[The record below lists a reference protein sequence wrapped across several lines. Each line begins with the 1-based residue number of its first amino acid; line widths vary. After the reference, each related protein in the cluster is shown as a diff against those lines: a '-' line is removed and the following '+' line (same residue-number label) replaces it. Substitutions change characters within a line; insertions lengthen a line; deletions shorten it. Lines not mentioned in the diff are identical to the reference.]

1 MVSAESPALKGLRV
15 LEIAASDSFAASLL
29 AMLLAD
35 QGAAV
40 AKIGLEDEHAP
51 VEDAQARKTSREA
64 RARAGI
70 DRNKRVLE
78 PLASA
83 SDIDRVVALADVVIL
98 SYDSGLPE
106 LDPAGLRERYP
117 ALLVVTLC
125 EFDELGERPP
135 DDGIAGAASGLF
147 TDMNIY
153 DRLFEPGNVKY
164 TMSPLPSAYAA
175 VHGAAAVCLA
185 LLRRASTGSGDS
197 IRVSLA
203 GSFMQAQGVNLVNGW
218 PGNEPVPAW
227 LRWIVGLGL
236 KNWLERKVT
245 DFRNDLFARTYD
257 CVDGPGTLQ
266 VLCSPSW
273 KLQPQLIRAMGLW
286 EEAVRTVGIVEG
298 DFGRNKKLAGGKK
311 RRLTK
316 LLEREFAKK
325 SSQHWAGLLGPVV
338 PVTVFRSTEEWFE
351 QPFVRAS
358 GLRVDLDD
366 PLVGPVGT
374 PGRLVTV
381 GDGSAIEPREIL
393 AHVDAVLDGWQK
405 TAPFSPAASGPVTNN
420 GGLANGLQVLEL
432 TSVVAAPYCG
442 MTLAQ
447 YGADVTRIAAP
458 EPNHDDVIEVTA
470 ASDVQRGKRNIVID
484 LKTGAGQE
492 RLCNLIAKADLIVCN
507 MRTEAARRLHVDAA
521 SIRALRPEVVYCTIS
536 AYPESHWPG
545 YDPLLQ
551 IATGLV
557 GTYATESRTGLRNW
571 LGLAGSVDYGGGASG
586 LFASTLGLIARA
598 RGDSEGVSVSASLAQ
613 FAQLI
618 QSDHIV
624 TGATLPQA
632 PEAPMR
638 LVRARNGAWQ
648 YTRPVPAGAATNGLN
663 SIPVVTLESL
673 RLRAATVT
681 DAQTSGPCPS
691 GFPAVSVIRQEQ
703 HDGSIDHHP
712 APTHVRFEVADD
724 PIIVSA
730 AVLDNRDPAS

>member
-15 LEIAASDSFAASLL
+15 LEISASDSFAASLL

-35 QGAAV
+35 QGAV
-40 AKIGLEDEHAP
+40 VVKIGLEDAHAP

-83 SDIDRVVALADVVIL
+83 SDIDRVAALADVVIL
-98 SYDSGLPE
+98 PYDTGLPE
-106 LDPAGLRERYP
+106 LAPAGLRERYP
-117 ALLVVTLC
+117 TLLVVTLC
-125 EFDELGERPP
+125 EFDELDGRPP
-135 DDGIAGAASGLF
+135 DDGTAGAATGLF

-164 TMSPLPSAYAA
+164 TTTPLPSAYAA

-185 LLRRASTGSGDS
+185 LLRRASTGSGDC

-203 GSFMQAQGVNLVNGW
+203 GSFMQAQGINLVNGW
-218 PGNEPVPAW
+218 PGNKPVPAW
-227 LRWIVGLGL
+227 LRWIVNLGL

-257 CVDGPGTLQ
+257 CADGPGTLQ

-273 KLQPQLIRAMGLW
+273 KLQPALLRAMGLW
-286 EEAVRTVGIVEG
+286 EEAVREVGIVDG
-298 DFGRNKKLAGGKK
+298 DFGRNKKLSGRKK

-316 LLEREFAKK
+316 LLEREFAKE
-325 SSQHWAGLLGPVV
+325 SSQHWADRLGPVV
-338 PVTVFRSTEEWFE
+338 PVTVFRATDEWFE
-351 QPFVRAS
+351 QPFVRAT
-358 GLRVDLDD
+358 GLRVDIDD

-374 PGRLVTV
+374 LGGLVTV
-381 GDGSAIEPREIL
+381 DGGRAIEPREIL
-393 AHVDAVLDGWQK
+393 AHVEAVLDGWLE
-405 TAPFSPAASGPVTNN
+405 TAPFTLAHRAPVAGN
-420 GGLANGLQVLEL
+420 GGLANGLRVLEL

-447 YGADVTRIAAP
+447 YGANVTRIAAP

-470 ASDVQRGKRNIVID
+470 ASDVQRGKRNIVMD
-484 LKTGAGQE
+484 LKTEAGQE
-492 RLCNLIAKADLIVCN
+492 QLRNLIAKADVIVCN

-521 SIRALRPEVVYCTIS
+521 SIRTLRPEAVYCTIS

-551 IATGLV
+551 IATGV
-557 GTYATESRTGLRNW
+557 VDAYASDSQTGLRNW

-586 LFASTLGLIARA
+586 LFAIALGLVAQA
-598 RGDSEGVSVSASLAQ
+598 RGDSEGVSVSASLAHYAQ
-613 FAQLI
+613 FI
-618 QSDHIV
+618 QADRIV
-624 TGATLPQA
+624 TGSTLPQV
-632 PEAPMR
+632 PQAPMP
-638 LVRARNGAWQ
+638 LGQGQEGAWQ
-648 YTRPVPAGAATNGLN
+648 YTRTVPRGETTDGSS

-673 RLRAATVT
+673 RSCAATMT
-681 DAQTSGPCPS
+681 EAQIGRPCPS
-691 GFPAVSVIRQEQ
+691 ELSAASVIRQQ
-703 HDGSIDHHP
+703 RHDGSMDHHP

-730 AVLDNRDPAS
+730 AVSDNGDSGS